1 VEKSILKFSLKGET
15 MHRFIRISLVVLLVT
30 MIFGPILAQ
39 NADKCAA
46 EKKAVVAAMA
56 NYKTAEKALMTAID
70 AMADAY
76 GEVSNATNNAK
87 TKNDEYVAAAK
98 KSSAAL
104 ATLYDC
110 HGSAANHDC
119 KAERDAV
126 WKAQKEFE
134 AAEKAS
140 SDAEMALGAA
150 QIVLDNAKVNFKAK
164 SAAESEAKEALE
176 EARDALA
183 KCLNPRR
190 AQ

>member
-1 VEKSILKFSLKGET
+1 
-15 MHRFIRISLVVLLVT
+15 MRRFIRILLAVLFVT
-30 MIFGPILAQ
+30 MIEGAILAQ
-39 NADKCAA
+39 NVDRCAS
-46 EKKAVVAAMA
+46 EKKAVEAATE
-56 NYKTAEKALMTAID
+56 NYKTAEKAWMTAID

-76 GEVSNATNNAK
+76 GEVSKATNDAK
-87 TKNDEYVAAAK
+87 TKNDEYVTAAK
-98 KSSAAL
+98 KSAA
-104 ATLYDC
+104 AWTVYYDC

-140 SDAEMALGAA
+140 SDAEMRLAA
-150 QIVLDNAKVNFKAK
+150 AKIVLDDAKANFKA
-164 SAAESEAKEALE
+164 AAATEAAAKEALE